1 MIDIDANE
9 KVIVT
14 FFLNDKVTTAL
25 WTLEQLWA
33 YESHALRT
41 GQDPYDLMHIE
52 QNLYA
57 LGRAEVFGMRKE
69 RMQKYGRS

>member
-14 FFLNDKVTTAL
+14 FFLNGKVTTAL
-25 WTLEQLWA
+25 WTLEELWA
-33 YESHALRT
+33 YEANALRT
-41 GQDPYDLMHIE
+41 GQDPYDLMYIE
-52 QNLYA
+52 QNMYA

-69 RMQKYGRS
+69 RASKYGRN